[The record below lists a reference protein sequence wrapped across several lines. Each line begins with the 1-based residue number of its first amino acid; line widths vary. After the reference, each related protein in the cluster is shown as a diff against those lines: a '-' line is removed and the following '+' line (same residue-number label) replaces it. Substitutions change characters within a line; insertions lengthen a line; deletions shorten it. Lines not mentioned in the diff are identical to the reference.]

1 MINASYIN
9 NPYKNSYSI
18 QKSNQTQAV
27 DKILGYGVDK
37 EGFFTSDFNEAAK
50 IPKDYKIDATQ
61 MQSLVKNLSQN
72 KNFDTINF
80 IKTLENTYKVFSS
93 LMEISKN
100 ALPLGF
106 EMDKNSFAILKIY
119 DNAQDLENNFLSD
132 VNSYQGNKV
141 IINLKDLNLKDQSF
155 MNFASVILNQFGGGY
170 LIEGQS
176 NIGGKLMGFDKNM
189 DKNQIQDLRDFIKNN
204 SFIANGSMEK
214 LMEALDLFSRNLS
227 IEEFKQKWLNLTTNL
242 EPSNKT
248 IEQIA
253 REDLKAKEE
262 QNPRTPIQNESQN
275 KETYKDDN
283 TKNELLK
290 KLLENKFGK
299 SEELELLFGI
309 KFSDDKTG
317 EFSKILSKNTPKSVD
332 IKA

>member
-1 MINASYIN
+1 MINTAYIN
-9 NPYKNSYSI
+9 NHHKGGYSTQKLKDISQATTQSLGISKN
-18 QKSNQTQAV
+18 
-27 DKILGYGVDK
+27 
-37 EGFFTSDFNEAAK
+37 
-50 IPKDYKIDATQ
+50 YKIDATQ
-61 MQSLVKNLSQN
+61 MQTLVKNLSQN
-72 KNFDTINF
+72 KHFDTIDF
-80 IKTLENTYKVFSS
+80 TKTLENAYKVFSN
-93 LMEISKN
+93 LMQFSKN
-100 ALPLGF
+100 ELPLGF
-106 EMDKNSFAILKIY
+106 EMDKNSFEILKIY

-155 MNFASVILNQFGGGY
+155 MNFANVVFNQFGGGY

-189 DKNQIQDLRDFIKNN
+189 DKNQIQDLNDFIKNN

-214 LMEALDLFSRNLS
+214 LMEALDLFSSNLS
-227 IEEFKQKWLNLTTNL
+227 IEEFKQKWLNLTINL

-262 QNPRTPIQNESQN
+262 QKPRTPIQSESQN

-283 TKNELLK
+283 AKNELLK

-299 SEELELLFGI
+299 SEELELLFGV
-309 KFSDDKTG
+309 KFSDDDAG
-317 EFSKILSKNTPKSVD
+317 EFNKFLSSNSAPKSID

>member
-1 MINASYIN
+1 MINTAYIN
-9 NPYKNSYSI
+9 NHHKGGYSTQKLKDISQATTQSLGISKN
-18 QKSNQTQAV
+18 
-27 DKILGYGVDK
+27 
-37 EGFFTSDFNEAAK
+37 
-50 IPKDYKIDATQ
+50 YKIDAIQ
-61 MQSLVKNLSQN
+61 MQTLVKNLSQN
-72 KNFDTINF
+72 KHFDTIDF
-80 IKTLENTYKVFSS
+80 TKTLENAYKVFSN
-93 LMEISKN
+93 LMQFSKN
-100 ALPLGF
+100 ELPLGF
-106 EMDKNSFAILKIY
+106 EMDKNSFEILKIY

-155 MNFASVILNQFGGGY
+155 MNFANVVFNQFGGGY

-176 NIGGKLMGFDKNM
+176 NISGKLMGFDKNM
-189 DKNQIQDLRDFIKNN
+189 DKNQIQDLNDFIKNN

-214 LMEALDLFSRNLS
+214 LMEALDLFSSNLS
-227 IEEFKQKWLNLTTNL
+227 IEEFKQKWLNLTINL

-262 QNPRTPIQNESQN
+262 QKPRTPIQSESQN

-283 TKNELLK
+283 AKNELLK

-299 SEELELLFGI
+299 SEELELLFGFVMI
-309 KFSDDKTG
+309 KTG
-317 EFSKILSKNTPKSVD
+317 EFGKMLSKTKKSVD